1 MMTKGYREIYI
12 DDFELNDEISVSA
25 EVNYEYKLD
34 VQKCK
39 RHGYASELD
48 DPDLNDIEVGQ
59 VYITSY
65 QFFKNGIEM
74 IDGYGMTNEERIKF
88 TNYVN
93 EQVEKDIEEGD
104 FGNDQSGIFKRYD

>member
-1 MMTKGYREIYI
+1 MKTTGYREIYI
-12 DDFELNDEISVSA
+12 DDFELNDEINVSA
-25 EVNYEYKLD
+25 EVNYEYTQNK
-34 VQKCK
+34 QECK

-48 DPDLNDIEVGQ
+48 DPDQNDIELGKI
-59 VYITSY
+59 YITSY

-93 EQVEKDIEEGD
+93 EQVDKDIEEGD
-104 FGNDQSGIFKRYD
+104 FENDQSRIFER

>member
-1 MMTKGYREIYI
+1 MKKTGYREIYI
-12 DDFELNDEISVSA
+12 DDFELNDEIGVSV
-25 EVNYEYKLD
+25 EINYEYTQD
-34 VQKCK
+34 TQKCK

-48 DPDLNDIEVGQ
+48 DPHQYDIEVGK
-59 VYITSY
+59 VYITNY

-93 EQVEKDIEEGD
+93 EQVDKDIEEGD
-104 FGNDQSGIFKRYD
+104 FENDQSRIFER

>member
-1 MMTKGYREIYI
+1 MKKTGYREIYI
-12 DDFELNDEISVSA
+12 VDFELNEEISVSA
-25 EVNYEYKLD
+25 EVNYEYTQDK
-34 VQKCK
+34 QKCK

-48 DPDLNDIEVGQ
+48 DPDQNDIEVGQ

-74 IDGYGMTNEERIKF
+74 IDGYGMTHEERIKF

-93 EQVEKDIEEGD
+93 EQVEKDVEEGG
-104 FGNDQSGIFKRYD
+104 FYND